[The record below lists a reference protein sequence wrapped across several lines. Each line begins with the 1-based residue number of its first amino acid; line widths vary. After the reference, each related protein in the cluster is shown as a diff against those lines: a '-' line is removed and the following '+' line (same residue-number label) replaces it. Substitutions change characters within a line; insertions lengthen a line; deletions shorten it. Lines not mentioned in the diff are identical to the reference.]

1 MECNMKAYEDVV
13 QTVAN
18 TLTQAAV
25 SGPFGF
31 YLSDAQIAYIYGKDR
46 EVVEMDVQMAKDL
59 ANKRLTASFV

>member
-1 MECNMKAYEDVV
+1 MRTYEDTM

-25 SGPFGF
+25 GGPFGF
-31 YLSDAQIAYIYGKDR
+31 YLSDAQIAYIYGKDP